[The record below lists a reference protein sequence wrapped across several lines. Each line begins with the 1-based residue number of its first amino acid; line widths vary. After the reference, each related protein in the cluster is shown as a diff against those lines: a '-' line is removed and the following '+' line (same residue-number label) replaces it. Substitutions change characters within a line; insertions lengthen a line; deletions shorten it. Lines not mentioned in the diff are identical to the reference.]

1 MDSDAGTW
9 EWKDSSQ
16 KVFSTGDYDDDEEEE
31 TEKGYSTITSIS
43 ALEMTVQVDGGTY
56 TLKKVQ

>member
-16 KVFSTGDYDDDEEEE
+16 KAFSTRDYDDEQRGDEEGE
-31 TEKGYSTITSIS
+31 YNTITSIS
-43 ALEMTVQVDGGTY
+43 ASEMSIQSNGGTY
-56 TLKKVQ
+56 TLKKIQ

>member
-16 KVFSTGDYDDDEEEE
+16 KVFSTVDYDDEEEE
-31 TEKGYSTITSIS
+31 TEKDYSTITSIS